1 MSAFCVDCL
10 FIHVKRGGPP
20 PPWTLSLPTLEVR
33 FISTSWAGGTLPIK
47 EIVGVSKG
55 VANKIPTSRS
65 SSCQLS
71 LFQRDSPTF
80 LRAVPP
86 KI

>member
-1 MSAFCVDCL
+1 MLASYFSHMSLCVSLICAFVGFLAGIERLALDSEVSCGSV
-10 FIHVKRGGPP
+10 HTGPSEEQRGRERGASFPSP
-20 PPWTLSLPTLEVR
+20 
-33 FISTSWAGGTLPIK
+33 
-47 EIVGVSKG
+47 
-55 VANKIPTSRS
+55 NS
-65 SSCQLS
+65 SMYSCQLS